1 MELDHGFDEPENDDF
16 NSNVKHGKSDAVTEN
31 DDFNR

>member
-16 NSNVKHGKSDAVTEN
+16 NTFKINTAFAERFEHN
-31 DDFNR
+31 